1 MAGPRGE
8 FTENDKKLIVAYYG
22 EGKTDAEVAKLLNIP
37 RKTFTDR
44 LKYNSLTATI
54 RREKKSK

>member
-1 MAGPRGE
+1 VAGPRRE
-8 FTENDKKLIVAYYG
+8 FTENEKNLIVALCG
-22 EGKTDAEVAKLLNIP
+22 EGKTDAEVPKLLNIP